1 VADVMQSINH
11 DAEESSAQE
20 HAMNAAAVSLRL
32 NREGFRGGEVG
43 VLEVLDAERAYQ
55 RALLGQIGV
64 RTAQYLDTAE
74 LSVALGGNSI
84 GTLELARAIRS
95 ADEG

>member
-1 VADVMQSINH
+1 
-11 DAEESSAQE
+11 
-20 HAMNAAAVSLRL
+20 
-32 NREGFRGGEVG
+32 
-43 VLEVLDAERAYQ
+43 LDAERAYQ

-74 LSVALGGNSI
+74 ICVALGGNSI
-84 GTLELARAIRS
+84 GTLELARAIRA